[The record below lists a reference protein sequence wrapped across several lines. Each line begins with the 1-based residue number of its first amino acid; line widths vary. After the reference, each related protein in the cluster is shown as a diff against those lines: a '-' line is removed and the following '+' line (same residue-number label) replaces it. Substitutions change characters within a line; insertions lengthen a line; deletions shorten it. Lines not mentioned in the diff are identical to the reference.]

1 MSIRKGLARGLLVL
15 FVLSLSWPVDAAV
28 LVVDSEADAIDI
40 APGDG
45 LCDAGPAVPGGS
57 CTLRAAIMEAEAN
70 FQADT
75 IRLPAG
81 ANIILTLSGEGG
93 TEAGDLDVTTDI
105 EILGFEGSEPPVNP
119 ALLPTINAEALNDRH
134 FDVTNAQLSLRGLRL
149 IRGTA
154 SGSRGGAIRTSN
166 FGRAQIMIEHVVF
179 RENFASVI
187 GGAISVGGFSS
198 LEVSDSQFLFNNA
211 GQGGATGGAAA
222 IIVNGFEAAPGRT
235 VIRRS
240 SFLDNRSTNSGS
252 TITVQ
257 GFGQLELENSTLD
270 GTPFSPPEPGNSART
285 GIMAQGESTLI
296 LRNLTITN
304 FAESA
309 LDLRDLDGN
318 EDILISNSI
327 LEPDADDPL
336 LEGCTVSGTD
346 LEAAN
351 VSIGYSIVQDSPACS
366 DYFSFG
372 VSAEAAGIS
381 PLTDDAP
388 PRLTVSRR
396 PTGPLSNVVDAG
408 ADIDF
413 IPGGVQFA
421 CTTEDQIGTGR
432 ILDANLDESL
442 RCDIGAI
449 EQLPPD
455 PFVVNHFADDL
466 TDDLPGDGECATADT
481 VGIGVVCTLR
491 AAIME
496 ANAAPGLAHIT
507 FAPSDDPVVLS
518 LPDSGAVGGA
528 LEITDTVA
536 IDGNL
541 VDGLPATGI
550 GGQMAGERLFLV
562 DAPNLLVHFRNL
574 RMSGGEATGGLGG
587 AIAVLLDSDVRIGRS
602 EFVANSAASGGGVAA
617 LGGSLRIRNSDFDA
631 NQAESNGLAL
641 FGNFGARIEVNDS
654 SFRNHLGV
662 EPGGGPNPTIDLD
675 PNVDFT
681 ITNSTFSGNQFG
693 IRADNPSRLSM
704 WHLTLYDQ
712 LNGGFGIALNA
723 SSRFTLYNSIV
734 AAPASALPDCLIS
747 GDDIASS
754 FQFAGMLD
762 SDGSCASLASNAIT
776 AAPGLLPLTR
786 SPGQISFHHAPRVEA
801 GKPSPALDVGMLFL
815 CQLDRDQYGQRRPVD
830 LDFVPDLL
838 GPCDLGA
845 IEAQAPDALFAD
857 AFEEMF

>member
-1 MSIRKGLARGLLVL
+1 MSIRKGLVRGLLIL
-15 FVLSLSWPVDAAV
+15 FIVSLSWRADAAV

-57 CTLRAAIMEAEAN
+57 CTLRAAIMEAEASSEP
-70 FQADT
+70 DT
-75 IRLPAG
+75 ILLPAG
-81 ANIILTLSGEGG
+81 ANIVLTLTGEGG
-93 TEAGDLDVTTDI
+93 AEAGDLQVTTEI
-105 EILGFEGSEPPVNP
+105 EILGFEGAEPPLNP

-134 FDVTNAQLSLRGLRL
+134 FEVVNARLSLRGLRL
-149 IRGTA
+149 IGGA
-154 SGSRGGAIRTSN
+154 VSGSGGAIRASNTGTS
-166 FGRAQIMIEHVVF
+166 AITVDHVVF
-179 RENFASVI
+179 SENFASTN
-187 GGAISVGGFSS
+187 GGAISVSGRSS
-198 LEVSDSQFLFNNA
+198 LEVSDSQFLFNRA

-222 IIVNGFEAAPGRT
+222 ILVNGFETNPGQT
-235 VIRRS
+235 LIRRS

-285 GIMAQGESTLI
+285 GIVAEGESTLI
-296 LRNLTITN
+296 VRNLTITN

-327 LEPDADDPL
+327 LQPDGDNPL
-336 LEGCTVSGTD
+336 LEGCTASGTNLAD
-346 LEAAN
+346 GN
-351 VSIGYSIVQDSPACS
+351 VRIGYSIVQDSPDCS

-372 VSAEAAGIS
+372 VSTEAAGIG

-388 PRLTVSRR
+388 PRLTFSRR

-413 IPGGVQFA
+413 IPGGQQFA
-421 CTTEDQIGTGR
+421 CTSEDQIGTER
-432 ILDANLDESL
+432 IIDGNLDESL

-455 PFVVNHFADDL
+455 PFVVNHFANDL
-466 TDDLPGDGECATADT
+466 TDDLPGDGECATADIA
-481 VGIGVVCTLR
+481 GIGVVCTLR

-507 FAPSDDPVVLS
+507 FAPSDTPAVLS

-541 VDGLPATGI
+541 VDGRPATRI
-550 GGQMAGERLFLV
+550 QGQMAGERLFLV

-574 RMSGGEATGGLGG
+574 QMSGGDATGGLGG

-602 EFVANSAASGGGVAA
+602 ELVDNAAVSGGGVAV

-641 FGNFGARIEVNDS
+641 FGNFAARIEVNDS

-662 EPGGGPNPTIDLD
+662 EPGGAPNPTIDLD

-712 LNGGFGIALNA
+712 LGGGLGITLNA
-723 SSRFTLYNSIV
+723 ASRFTLYNSIV

-754 FQFAGMLD
+754 FQFAGLLD

-776 AAPGLLPLTR
+776 AAPGLLSLARPEGR
-786 SPGQISFHHAPRVEA
+786 ISFHHAPRVEA
-801 GKPSPALDVGMLFL
+801 SNPSPALDVGILFL

-845 IEAQAPDALFAD
+845 IEAQAPDALFGD
-857 AFEEMF
+857 AFEEIF